1 MDGLIFGIFAV
12 FKLCNTTW
20 CIYRCIIGRQECTL
34 SINLQCQV
42 CVCVFA
48 AHSFVVFCLEH

>member
-20 CIYRCIIGRQECTL
+20 CIYRCIIGQQECTL

-42 CVCVFA
+42 CVFSLLRA
-48 AHSFVVFCLEH
+48 LLFFL